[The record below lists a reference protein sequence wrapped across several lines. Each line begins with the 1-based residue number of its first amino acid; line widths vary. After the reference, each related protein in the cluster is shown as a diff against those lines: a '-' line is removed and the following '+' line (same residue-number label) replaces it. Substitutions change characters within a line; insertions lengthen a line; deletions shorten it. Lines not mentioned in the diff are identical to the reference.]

1 MKETRAVKKKQK
13 TDNIQAQK
21 YSQILKKCAQLDQGT
36 NVNYWWKTVEQV
48 EETPE
53 NWNWKIS
60 LSFQK
65 EKKLKWGENET
76 KSQKSVL
83 DWPI

>member
-1 MKETRAVKKKQK
+1 MKETRAVKKKQNK
-13 TDNIQAQK
+13 TDSIQAQK

-60 LSFQK
+60 LFSK
-65 EKKLKWGENET
+65 GEET
-76 KSQKSVL
+76 KVR
-83 DWPI
+83 WEWN